1 MQLTGKIKVIKPIQ
15 QVSDKFKKQE
25 LVLTTDGQYPDDIL
39 VEFQQDKCTILDK
52 YKIGQ
57 AVTISINIKGREW
70 INPQGEAKYFNTIV
84 GWRIENSVNE
94 TPVNVAEFVP
104 PTQNTNLPY

>member
-1 MQLTGKIKVIKPIQ
+1 MQLTGKIKVIKPTQ
-15 QVSDKFKKQE
+15 EVSGSFKKRE

-39 VEFQQDKCTILDK
+39 IEFQQDKCSILDK
-52 YKIGQ
+52 YKSGQ
-57 AVTISINIKGREW
+57 AITISINIKGREW

-94 TPVNVAEFVP
+94 TPVNSAHFVAP
-104 PTQNTNLPY
+104 

>member
-1 MQLTGKIKVIKPIQ
+1 MQLTGKIKVIKPTQ
-15 QVSDKFKKQE
+15 EVSGSFKKRE

-39 VEFQQDKCTILDK
+39 IEFQQEKCSILDR
-52 YKIGQ
+52 YKSAQ

-94 TPVNVAEFVP
+94 TPVNNAQFVAP
-104 PTQNTNLPY
+104 